1 MEPRVLCR
9 DCDWVEDNFPGG
21 FLERLVVG
29 KTRDSGLLAFPHS
42 FALKS
47 GYSGLA
53 SQAYK
58 LFLVCLGGKSDD
70 FRSYRSLILRNGQ
83 ANY

>member
-47 GYSGLA
+47 GLA

>member
-47 GYSGLA
+47 GLA

-83 ANY
+83 ANC

>member
-9 DCDWVEDNFPGG
+9 DCDRVEDNFPGG

-47 GYSGLA
+47 GLA

-70 FRSYRSLILRNGQ
+70 LGHT
-83 ANY
+83 AH

>member
-9 DCDWVEDNFPGG
+9 DGDWVEDNFPGG

-47 GYSGLA
+47 GLA

-58 LFLVCLGGKSDD
+58 LFLVCLGGKSDH

>member
-1 MEPRVLCR
+1 MSSLS
-9 DCDWVEDNFPGG
+9 WSQG
-21 FLERLVVG
+21 FCAVTVTVWRITFLVVFLRLVVG

-70 FRSYRSLILRNGQ
+70 LGHT
-83 ANY
+83 AH